1 MTWEGN
7 PYYSPERC
15 GLKVVGMVEK
25 EPDYDFNMFV
35 VWESV
40 ADKDLYMGSDSGC
53 SCPSPFEDTHS
64 IEELE
69 RIGSYDQF
77 ARALD
82 SWEPYGALSGG
93 PASVDS
99 LRRKVRRRLA
109 RT

>member
-1 MTWEGN
+1 
-7 PYYSPERC
+7 
-15 GLKVVGMVEK
+15 LKVVGSVEK

-40 ADKDLYMGSDSGC
+40 ADKTLYMGSDSGC
-53 SCPSPFEDTHS
+53 SCPSPFEDVGS
-64 IEELE
+64 IEGLE

-77 ARALD
+77 SRALD
-82 SWEPYGALSGG
+82 SWKPYGELSGG
-93 PASVDS
+93 QASVAS